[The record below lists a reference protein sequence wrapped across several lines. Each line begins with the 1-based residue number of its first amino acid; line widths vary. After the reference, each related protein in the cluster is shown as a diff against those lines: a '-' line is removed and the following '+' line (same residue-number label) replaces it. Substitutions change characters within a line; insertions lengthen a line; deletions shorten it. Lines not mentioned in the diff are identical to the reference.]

1 MRAARASLLLLQFS
15 SHPSECS
22 SSSFGRIGDVSP
34 HAFRKPSSHRGNGK
48 RYARDVALRLLPRGG
63 QQGGTPT
70 YHGNYVSSSAGE
82 EPKGAVLPAV
92 VQTTSATAAAT
103 TTTTTT
109 PAPAPPAVVLSS
121 ATSTGSKLANLRER
135 TGPAVVML
143 GATYL
148 LLKYTG
154 NKGFLGLVFLIQLK
168 MYQESTSVV
177 ENYKANSNN
186 NNNNNNGGASL
197 EDDGIGSYE
206 LQKWWWFATAVMAT
220 TGRKMIS
227 DNTSWT
233 MDRMNL
239 ITFGMSSV
247 SLLWAVI
254 QLAAID
260 SPSAEA
266 IYRSYLAKVASC
278 HFSLLFLVGQSS
290 FWIRT
295 VSDYGL
301 VWILFPA
308 LLVIVND
315 TMAYVFG
322 VLVGKRKLIPR
333 LSPKKTVEGFVGA
346 GVSTMAV
353 AAPLLKKMMGGGDGA
368 TSSTENLGRH
378 AVILALYVSFVSPFG
393 GFLASATKRA
403 HGAKDFGNFIPGHGG
418 AVDRFDCQVVTAPF
432 VYLYLKNCLSSE

>member
-1 MRAARASLLLLQFS
+1 
-15 SHPSECS
+15 
-22 SSSFGRIGDVSP
+22 
-34 HAFRKPSSHRGNGK
+34 
-48 RYARDVALRLLPRGG
+48 
-63 QQGGTPT
+63 
-70 YHGNYVSSSAGE
+70 
-82 EPKGAVLPAV
+82 
-92 VQTTSATAAAT
+92 
-103 TTTTTT
+103 
-109 PAPAPPAVVLSS
+109 
-121 ATSTGSKLANLRER
+121 
-135 TGPAVVML
+135 VVML

-154 NKGFLGLVFLIQLK
+154 SKGFLGLVFLIQLK

-177 ENYKANSNN
+177 EDYKSKS
-186 NNNNNNGGASL
+186 GAL

-206 LQKWWWFATAVMAT
+206 LQKWWWFATAMMAT

-227 DNTSWT
+227 DNTSWS
-233 MDRMNL
+233 MDQMNL
-239 ITFGMSSV
+239 ITFGMSSI

-254 QLAAID
+254 QLAMID

-266 IYRSYLAKVASC
+266 IYRSYLGKVASC

-290 FWIRT
+290 FWIKT
-295 VSDYGL
+295 ASEYGL
-301 VWILFPA
+301 AWILFPA

-322 VLVGKRKLIPR
+322 VLIGKHKLIPR

-346 GVSTMAV
+346 GLSTMAV
-353 AAPLLKKMMGGGDGA
+353 AAPLARKMIGGGDGGGV
-368 TSSTENLGRH
+368 SNLGRH

-432 VYLYLKNCLSSE
+432 VYLYLKKFLSSE